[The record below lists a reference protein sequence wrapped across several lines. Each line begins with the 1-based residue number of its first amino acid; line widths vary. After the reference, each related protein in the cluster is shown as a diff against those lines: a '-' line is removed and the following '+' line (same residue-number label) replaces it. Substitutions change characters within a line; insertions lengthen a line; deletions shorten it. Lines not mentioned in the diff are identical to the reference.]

1 MTLDQGSHERVAA
14 EESMKAYASDG
25 LPDRVITLALAQ
37 YGAEVLGY
45 LHAILPS
52 ATEADDAFSE
62 LCERLWRGLPDF
74 EWKSSFRTWMYVV
87 ARNAA
92 LNRMRSRARK
102 QRREVP
108 LSAAPEVAGMMERV
122 RTETAVHLKT
132 ETRDRFREI
141 RDALDPDDRTLL
153 ILRIDRGLSW
163 NETAR
168 VLADEEHVDDAELPR
183 LAARLRKR
191 FERLKAKVVA
201 ELRNAEVRATP

>member
-1 MTLDQGSHERVAA
+1 
-14 EESMKAYASDG
+14 
-25 LPDRVITLALAQ
+25 
-37 YGAEVLGY
+37 
-45 LHAILPS
+45 
-52 ATEADDAFSE
+52 
-62 LCERLWRGLPDF
+62 
-74 EWKSSFRTWMYVV
+74 
-87 ARNAA
+87 
-92 LNRMRSRARK
+92 
-102 QRREVP
+102 
-108 LSAAPEVAGMMERV
+108 MERV

>member
-1 MTLDQGSHERVAA
+1 
-14 EESMKAYASDG
+14 
-25 LPDRVITLALAQ
+25 
-37 YGAEVLGY
+37 
-45 LHAILPS
+45 
-52 ATEADDAFSE
+52 
-62 LCERLWRGLPDF
+62 
-74 EWKSSFRTWMYVV
+74 MYVV
-87 ARNAA
+87 ARNVA